1 MRNVGFTPLDVRGQW
16 MGGRYYLQHL
26 VRCIRSLPEERRL
39 NVYDLYWDHPAEI
52 DPFAEVREQMSGTRV
67 LRFPANT
74 TGRVWRK
81 VSRLARGISDAR
93 DLFEGIDATFPIP
106 LIENQGIPSI
116 FWLPDFQHEH
126 MRAMYTPEH
135 YARIVDLYTRYV
147 EGAAH
152 IVVSSE
158 FGFRDLERFY
168 PARAA
173 DATVLRFCSVPDDE
187 WFALDPRE
195 YVRSIGLDGPFFI
208 VSNQLT
214 EQKNHMAL
222 VEAAR
227 ILRDRGVDV
236 VVACTGSD
244 YDFRGMNW
252 AERVKERV
260 AEYGLQQQVRFLG
273 LLPRSAQMAV
283 TRAAVGALQ
292 PSRFE
297 GWSTI
302 IEDAKSLGKYVIAS
316 EFPVHREQLAG
327 LPATFVDPDDV
338 EGWADAMA
346 AVARSKSV
354 GPDPEEE
361 RNGRER
367 LTVAMRECG
376 ETFASIF
383 ARATAS

>member
-1 MRNVGFTPLDVRGQW
+1 MRDVGFTPLDVRGQW
-16 MGGRYYLQHL
+16 LGGRYYLQHL
-26 VRCIRSLPEERRL
+26 VRCIRSLPDDRRL
-39 NVYDLYWDHPAEI
+39 NVYDLYWDRPAEI
-52 DPFAEVREQMSGTRV
+52 DPFAEVRHLMSGTRV
-67 LRFPANT
+67 LRFPASAG
-74 TGRVWRK
+74 GRVRRK

-93 DLFEGIDATFPIP
+93 DLFGGIDATFPIP

-135 YARIVDLYTRYV
+135 YARIVDLYTGYV
-147 EGAAH
+147 DSAAR
-152 IVVSSE
+152 IVVSSA
-158 FGFRDLERFY
+158 FGLRDFARFY
-168 PARAA
+168 PARVA
-173 DATVLRFCSVPDDE
+173 DAHVLRFCSVPDHE

-195 YVRSIGLDGPFFI
+195 YVRSIGLQQPFFI

-236 VVACTGSD
+236 VIACTGSD

-252 AERVKERV
+252 AERVKGRV
-260 AEYGLQQQVRFLG
+260 AEYGLQQRVRFLG
-273 LLPRSAQMAV
+273 LLPRSEQMAV
-283 TRAAVGALQ
+283 TRAAAGALQ

-316 EFPVHREQLAG
+316 EFPVHREQLDG
-327 LPATFVDPDDV
+327 LPATFVDPDDF
-338 EGWADAMA
+338 EGWADAIA
-346 AVARSKSV
+346 AIARSRSG

-361 RNGRER
+361 RMGRER
-367 LTVAMRECG
+367 LAVAMRECG
-376 ETFASIF
+376 ETFAAIF